1 METLTLNFSPC
12 PNDTFMFDAMVHQKI
27 DTEGLSFDYHFA
39 DIEELNQR
47 AFRNEP
53 DITKISF
60 HAFLYLTKNYIL
72 LNSGSA
78 LGRNCGPLVIAKRNI
93 SLSDLMNCRVA
104 IPGKF
109 TTANLLLT
117 LANPQ
122 INDKPEI
129 IFSDIEQAILDEK
142 VDAGLIIHESRFTYQ
157 TKGLKK
163 VIDLGEWWEKTTSC
177 PIPLGGIIA
186 KRSLPKETLLKINR
200 VMQKSVE
207 YAFAHPESSRDF
219 VKSHAQEM
227 DEKVMQQHIQLYVND
242 FSVALGGEGKNA
254 ITILVQKAK
263 DCGMIAG
270 AVDDDLIVA

>member
-39 DIEELNQR
+39 DIEELNQK
-47 AFRNEP
+47 AFRHEP

-93 SLSDLMNCRVA
+93 SLSDLTDRRVA

-117 LANPQ
+117 LANSQ

-157 TKGLKK
+157 DKGLKK

-177 PIPLGGIIA
+177 PIPLGGIVA
-186 KRSLPKETLLKINR
+186 KRSLSKETLLKINR

-219 VKSHAQEM
+219 VKNHAQEM

-242 FSVALGGEGKNA
+242 FSVTLGSEGENA
-254 ITILVQKAK
+254 ITILIQKAK
-263 DCGMIAG
+263 NCGMITDAMDEDHII
-270 AVDDDLIVA
+270 A

>member
-1 METLTLNFSPC
+1 M
-12 PNDTFMFDAMVHQKI
+12 
-27 DTEGLSFDYHFA
+27 LS
-39 DIEELNQR
+39 
-47 AFRNEP
+47 
-53 DITKISF
+53 
-60 HAFLYLTKNYIL
+60 
-72 LNSGSA
+72 
-78 LGRNCGPLVIAKRNI
+78 
-93 SLSDLMNCRVA
+93 
-104 IPGKF
+104 
-109 TTANLLLT
+109 

-186 KRSLPKETLLKINR
+186 KRNLPKETLLKINR
-200 VMQKSVE
+200 VMRKSVE

-242 FSVALGGEGKNA
+242 FSVDLGGEGKNA
-254 ITILVQKAK
+254 ITILVQKAR
-263 DCGMIAG
+263 DCGMITG
-270 AVDDDLIVA
+270 TVDDDLIVA